1 MNGLDIEGKKLIVQL
16 ASVGAKNA
24 DNQALSQL
32 LSGGVGNESVL
43 TEGEVPTKEMI
54 LNMSIPAFT
63 ILSHLTR
70 DPNDLAQK
78 PTRVVVL
85 YNMASDKDL
94 CDQEFYEDLL
104 DDVRVKAARFGTAL
118 SIVITRPE
126 PKRVYFHIPPDTRMN
141 PEAIAEVL
149 KDQERALD
157 KDAIDP
163 KRAYV
168 PKVLIEFENV
178 EMAQQAAIAIGGLK
192 YDNRTIMAG
201 FYDEDLFHKGEY

>member
-1 MNGLDIEGKKLIVQL
+1 MNGLDIDGKKLIVQL
-16 ASVGAKNA
+16 ASVGAKNTE
-24 DNQALSQL
+24 NQALTNL
-32 LSGGVGNESVL
+32 LSGGVGGESVL
-43 TEGEVPTKEMI
+43 TDGETPTKEMI
-54 LNMSIPAFT
+54 LNMNIPAFT

-70 DPNDLAQK
+70 DPNELTQK

-94 CDQEFYEDLL
+94 RDQVFYDDLL
-104 DDVRVKAARFGTAL
+104 DDVRVKAAKFGTAL

-126 PKRVYFHIPPDTRMN
+126 PKKVYFHLPPNTQMS

-149 KDQERALD
+149 KEQERAMD
-157 KDAIDP
+157 KNAVDP

-168 PKVLIEFENV
+168 PKVLIEFESV